1 MNWGIIFHSFFIKMR
16 ELLQTLWGWFLILC
30 SFIVNFI
37 GDYKVSVVAVI
48 IAVALDAF
56 WGIWAAVKQGKYAR
70 SELMRDTISKIAA
83 YGSAI
88 LITIMIERV
97 KDWES
102 MFVTCLI
109 AVLICATELWS
120 ISGNILIVNPNA
132 VFFKLLRPA
141 LKGEIARKLGIEEEK
156 VDEVLDNG
164 VKQQS
169 KNTNDHAK
177 TE

>member
-1 MNWGIIFHSFFIKMR
+1 MNWGIIYENCLIKMR
-16 ELLQTLWGWFLILC
+16 ELLHTIWGWVLIFFSAIINFL
-30 SFIVNFI
+30 
-37 GDYKVSVVAVI
+37 GDYKVSVLAVI

-56 WGIWAAVKQGKYAR
+56 WGIWAAVRQGKYAR
-70 SELMRDTISKIAA
+70 SELMRDTMSKIAA
-83 YGSAI
+83 YGSAM
-88 LITIMIERV
+88 LIVIMIEQV

-102 MFVTCLI
+102 MFCTSLI

-141 LKGEIARKLGIEEEK
+141 LKGEIARKLGIGEDK
-156 VDEVLDNG
+156 VDEVLDSG
-164 VKQQS
+164 VK
-169 KNTNDHAK
+169 TNNNQDNNAK